1 MNNMANHKGSEGVVK
16 IGTDTIA
23 EVKDW
28 SFDETADTTE
38 DTVMGD
44 AARTRKSTLA
54 SASGS
59 VNAFWDETDTNGQ
72 VAMSAGSEVALKLYP
87 EGATTGDTFYSV
99 SAIIT
104 SVSRSATFDGM
115 VEASFSFDSNG
126 AVTAAVVS

>member
-1 MNNMANHKGSEGVVK
+1 MANHKGSEGVVK
-16 IGTDTIA
+16 VGSDTVA

-44 AARTRKSTLA
+44 AARTRKSTLT

-59 VNAFWDETDTNGQ
+59 INAFWDETDTAGQ

-87 EGATTGDTFYSV
+87 EGATSGDTLYSV
-99 SAIIT
+99 QALIT

-115 VEASFSFDSNG
+115 VEASFSWESNG
-126 AVTAAVVS
+126 AVVASTV

>member
-1 MNNMANHKGSEGVVK
+1 MANHKGSEGVVK

-44 AARTRKSTLA
+44 AARTRKSTLT

-59 VNAFWDETDTNGQ
+59 INAFWDETDTNGQ

-99 SAIIT
+99 AAIIT

-115 VEASFSFDSNG
+115 VEASFSFESNG
-126 AVTAAVVS
+126 AVTSAVVS

>member
-1 MNNMANHKGSEGVVK
+1 MANHKGSEGVVK
-16 IGTDTIA
+16 VGSDTVA
-23 EVKDW
+23 GVKDW

-44 AARTRKSTLA
+44 AARTRKSTLT

-59 VNAFWDETDTNGQ
+59 INAFWDETDTAGQ

-87 EGATTGDTFYSV
+87 EGATSGDTLYSV
-99 SAIIT
+99 QALIT

-115 VEASFSFDSNG
+115 VEASFSWESNG
-126 AVTAAVVS
+126 AVVASTV

>member
-1 MNNMANHKGSEGVVK
+1 MANHKGSEGVVK

-44 AARTRKSTLA
+44 AARTRKATLT

-59 VNAFWDETDTNGQ
+59 INAFWDETDTNGQ

-87 EGATTGDTFYSV
+87 EGATTGDTFYAL
-99 SAIIT
+99 SALIT

-115 VEASFSFDSNG
+115 VEASFSFESNG

>member
-1 MNNMANHKGSEGVVK
+1 MANHKGSEGVVK
-16 IGTDTIA
+16 IGSDTIA

-44 AARTRKSTLA
+44 AARTRKSTLV

-59 VNAFWDETDTNGQ
+59 INAFWDETDTAGQ

-87 EGATTGDTFYSV
+87 EGATTGDTFYSM
-99 SAIIT
+99 SALIT

-115 VEASFSFDSNG
+115 VEASIGVQASG
-126 AVTAAVVS
+126 AITTTTV

>member
-1 MNNMANHKGSEGVVK
+1 MANHKGSEGVVK
-16 IGTDTIA
+16 IGSDTIA

-44 AARTRKSTLA
+44 AARTRKSTLT

-59 VNAFWDETDTNGQ
+59 INAFWDETDTAGQ

-87 EGATTGDTFYSV
+87 EGATTGDTFYSM
-99 SAIIT
+99 SALIT

-115 VEASFSFDSNG
+115 VEASFSFESNG

>member
-1 MNNMANHKGSEGVVK
+1 MANHKGSEGVVK
-16 IGTDTIA
+16 IGSDTIA

-44 AARTRKSTLA
+44 AARTRKSTLV

-59 VNAFWDETDTNGQ
+59 INAFWDETDTAGQ

-99 SAIIT
+99 AAIIT

-115 VEASFSFDSNG
+115 VEASFSFESNG

>member
-1 MNNMANHKGSEGVVK
+1 MANHKGSEGVVK

-44 AARTRKSTLA
+44 AARTRKSTLT

-59 VNAFWDETDTNGQ
+59 INAFWDETDTNGQ
-72 VAMSAGSEVALKLYP
+72 AAMSAGSEVALKLYP

-99 SAIIT
+99 SALIT

-115 VEASFSFDSNG
+115 VEASFSFESNG
-126 AVTAAVVS
+126 AVTAATVA

>member
-1 MNNMANHKGSEGVVK
+1 MANHKGSEGVVK
-16 IGTDTIA
+16 IGTDTVA

-44 AARTRKSTLA
+44 AARSRKSTLT

-59 VNAFWDETDTNGQ
+59 VNAFWDETDTAGQ
-72 VAMSAGSEVALKLYP
+72 GAMTAGAEVALKLYP

-104 SVSRSATFDGM
+104 SIGRSAAFDGM
-115 VEASFSFDSNG
+115 VETSFSWDANG
-126 AVTAAVVS
+126 AVTSATVS

>member
-1 MNNMANHKGSEGVVK
+1 MANHKGSEGVVK
-16 IGTDTIA
+16 IGSDTIA

-44 AARTRKSTLA
+44 AARTRKSTLT

-59 VNAFWDETDTNGQ
+59 INAFWDETDTAGQ

-87 EGATTGDTFYSV
+87 EGAASGDTFYSV
-99 SAIIT
+99 AAIIT

-115 VEASFSFDSNG
+115 VEASFSFEANG
-126 AVTAAVVS
+126 AVTAATVS

>member
-1 MNNMANHKGSEGVVK
+1 MANHKGSEGVVK
-16 IGTDTIA
+16 VGSNTVA

-44 AARTRKSTLA
+44 AARTRKATLT

-59 VNAFWDETDTNGQ
+59 INAFWDETDTAGQ
-72 VAMSAGSEVALKLYP
+72 GALTAGTEVSMVLYP
-87 EGATTGDTFYSV
+87 EGVASLSTFYTIP
-99 SAIIT
+99 AIIT

-115 VEASFSFDSNG
+115 VETSFSWESRG
-126 AVTAAVVS
+126 AVVTDTV

>member
-1 MNNMANHKGSEGVVK
+1 MANHKGSEGVVK
-16 IGTDTIA
+16 VGSDTVA

-44 AARTRKSTLA
+44 AARTRKSTLT

-59 VNAFWDETDTNGQ
+59 INAFWDETDTAGQ

-87 EGATTGDTFYSV
+87 EGSTSGDTLYSV
-99 SAIIT
+99 QALIT

-115 VEASFSFDSNG
+115 VEASFSWESNG
-126 AVTAAVVS
+126 AVVASTV

>member
-1 MNNMANHKGSEGVVK
+1 MANHKGSEGVVK

-44 AARTRKSTLA
+44 AARTRKSTLT

-99 SAIIT
+99 SALIT

-115 VEASFSFDSNG
+115 VEASFSFESNG
-126 AVTAAVVS
+126 AVTAATVA

>member
-1 MNNMANHKGSEGVVK
+1 MANHKGSEGVVK
-16 IGTDTIA
+16 IGTDTVA

-44 AARTRKSTLA
+44 SARTRKSTLT

-59 VNAFWDETDTNGQ
+59 VNAFWDETDTAGQ
-72 VAMSAGSEVALKLYP
+72 GAMTVGAEVALKLYP

-99 SAIIT
+99 SALIT
-104 SVSRSATFDGM
+104 SISRSAAFDGM
-115 VEASFSFDSNG
+115 VETSFSWDANG
-126 AVTAAVVS
+126 GVTAATVA

>member
-1 MNNMANHKGSEGVVK
+1 MANHKGSEGLVK

-44 AARTRKSTLA
+44 AARTRKATLT
-54 SASGS
+54 SANGS
-59 VNAFWDETDTNGQ
+59 INAFWDEADTAGQ
-72 VAMSAGSEVALKLYP
+72 GAMTVGAEVALKLYP

-104 SVSRSATFDGM
+104 SIGRSASFDGM
-115 VEASFSFDSNG
+115 VETSFSWDANG
-126 AVTAAVVS
+126 AVTPATVS

>member
-1 MNNMANHKGSEGVVK
+1 MGNHKGSEGVVK

-44 AARTRKSTLA
+44 AARTRKSTLT

>member
-1 MNNMANHKGSEGVVK
+1 MANHKGSEGVVK
-16 IGTDTIA
+16 IGTNTIA

-44 AARTRKSTLA
+44 AARTRKSTLT

-99 SAIIT
+99 SALIT

-115 VEASFSFDSNG
+115 VEASFSFESNG

>member
-1 MNNMANHKGSEGVVK
+1 MANHKGSEGVVK

-44 AARTRKSTLA
+44 AARTRKSTLV

-59 VNAFWDETDTNGQ
+59 INAFWDETDTAGQ

-99 SAIIT
+99 AAIIT

-115 VEASFSFDSNG
+115 VEASFSFESNG

>member
-1 MNNMANHKGSEGVVK
+1 MANHKGSEGVVK
-16 IGTDTIA
+16 IGSDTIA

-44 AARTRKSTLA
+44 SARTRKSTLV

-59 VNAFWDETDTNGQ
+59 INAFWDETDTAGQ

-99 SAIIT
+99 AAIIT

-115 VEASFSFDSNG
+115 VEASFSFESNG

>member
-1 MNNMANHKGSEGVVK
+1 MSNHKGSEGVVK
-16 IGTDTIA
+16 IGSDTVA

-44 AARTRKSTLA
+44 TARTRKSTLT

-59 VNAFWDETDTNGQ
+59 INCFWDETDTNGQ

-87 EGATTGDTFYSV
+87 EGATSGDTFYSV
-99 SAIIT
+99 AAIIT
-104 SVSRSATFDGM
+104 SVSRTASFDGM
-115 VEASFSFDSNG
+115 VESSFSWDSNG
-126 AVTAAVVS
+126 AVTAADVS

>member
-1 MNNMANHKGSEGVVK
+1 MANHKGSEGVVK

-28 SFDETADTTE
+28 SFDETSDTT
-38 DTVMGD
+38 TMGD
-44 AARTRKSTLA
+44 AARTRQATLT

-59 VNAFWDETDTNGQ
+59 LNCFWDETDTAGQ

-87 EGATTGDTFYSV
+87 EGATSGDTLYSV
-99 SAIIT
+99 QAIIT

-115 VEASFSFDSNG
+115 VESSFSWESNG
-126 AVTAAVVS
+126 AVTASTAP